1 MVYVVER
8 YLPGLCRADLLPGL
22 SRLTPAIEELRKE
35 GSEVRYLSSTIVL
48 EDEACFCEFEGSSE
62 AVAEANR
69 RAGLLFDRIVPA
81 VLVQSNERSNAMSV
95 STSIPGTS
103 RLGRSRPFVWIAAVA
118 VVVAVAAWAVASY
131 VVVSPGRS
139 ARQSVATQT
148 FVPASLTPQERQ
160 YVRSIAAM
168 SYQQLAAAFGST
180 RGRLLCWRRYRRG
193 SAGTCNR
200 CPRSRRD
207 RLRRRSAAAGEGR
220 ACR

>member
-35 GSEVRYLSSTIVL
+35 GSEVRHLSSTIVL

-69 RAGLLFDRIVPA
+69 RAGLPVDRIVPA

-131 VVVSPGRS
+131 VVVSRSPS

-168 SYQQLAAAFGST
+168 SYQQLAAAFGFDA
-180 RGRLLCWRRYRRG
+180 RAAALLASLPPRERRYVQSV
-193 SAGTCNR
+193 SALT
-200 CPRSRRD
+200 PRQV
-207 RLRRRSAAAGEGR
+207 AAAFGSGR
-220 ACR
+220 